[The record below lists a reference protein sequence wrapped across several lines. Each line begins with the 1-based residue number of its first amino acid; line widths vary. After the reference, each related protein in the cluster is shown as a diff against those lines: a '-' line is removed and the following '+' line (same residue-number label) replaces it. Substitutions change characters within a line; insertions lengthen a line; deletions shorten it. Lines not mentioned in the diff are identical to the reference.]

1 MCNERTILQVF
12 YFLIFFNW
20 LIKTSHLFTHFQMSI
35 SCQEFCQMFLTV
47 GMFTIFRSITKP
59 TLKGNF
65 IYLNKVLCNYYL
77 ISVLKFNSCIL
88 VTKNFSLEKMSDS
101 KFEAV
106 SNVEIDEGIFKY
118 VLIKLYG
125 KEKADGSE
133 PFKLIVRGFNRAEWH
148 CK

>member
-1 MCNERTILQVF
+1 
-12 YFLIFFNW
+12 
-20 LIKTSHLFTHFQMSI
+20 
-35 SCQEFCQMFLTV
+35 MFLTV
-47 GMFTIFRSITKP
+47 GMFTIFRSTTKS

-77 ISVLKFNSCIL
+77 ISVYKFNSCIL
-88 VTKNFSLEKMSDS
+88 CTKKFSLEKMSDS
-101 KFEAV
+101 KLEAV